1 MRVADLIR
9 SWLPPSAQAYPS
21 AMSPARSQPD
31 PTQGKGI
38 ERAVRAGIEM
48 VRQAREAAK
57 SVNGPASRDKR
68 MAEAHHAA
76 VVQHENEVRRHQGR
90 IASTRAGIIVG
101 GGGTAVLGVAS
112 VSAAATGSPVQM
124 VLWGGLAAGSAAL
137 GLNSRKRAKGL
148 EAHPPVPRIP
158 PLPPARL
165 RSGARGAEQANRV
178 ANALLHL
185 YDLVPS
191 VGRLYPQAGQELW
204 RTVSEVEPLL
214 RGQVERLASLDRI
227 EWEMPGS
234 RAAGAAIVAGTE
246 IAGRLQGG
254 ADALEDLIAAAA
266 RMLAAP
272 DIGDGVPDAL
282 APAIDSLDAF
292 AYGLN
297 AANAARLRRG

>member
-1 MRVADLIR
+1 MRVGMDL
-9 SWLPPSAQAYPS
+9 
-21 AMSPARSQPD
+21 
-31 PTQGKGI
+31 
-38 ERAVRAGIEM
+38 

-57 SVNGPASRDKR
+57 ANAAPVSRDR
-68 MAEAHHAA
+68 QMAEAHRAA
-76 VVQHENEVRRHQGR
+76 LVRYEGQVRQHQGR
-90 IASTRAGIIVG
+90 IAGAKAGAVAG
-101 GGGTAVLGVAS
+101 GAGTAVLGLSTVAS
-112 VSAAATGSPVQM
+112 AGSPGQM
-124 VLWGGLAAGSAAL
+124 VFLGGLTAGTAAL
-137 GLNSRKRAKGL
+137 GWRARRRAKDL
-148 EAHPPVPRIP
+148 EAHPPVPQLP

-165 RSGARGAEQANRV
+165 RSGARGADQADRV

-185 YDLVPS
+185 YDLVPN

-204 RTVSEVEPLL
+204 RAVSDVEPLL

-234 RAAGAAIVAGTE
+234 RAADAAIAAGTE
-246 IAGRLQGG
+246 ITGRLRAG

-292 AYGLN
+292 AHGLN
-297 AANAARLRRG
+297 AANAARLGGP

>member
-1 MRVADLIR
+1 MTRAK
-9 SWLPPSAQAYPS
+9 PT
-21 AMSPARSQPD
+21 PD
-31 PTQGKGI
+31 PNAGKGI
-38 ERAVRAGIEM
+38 ERAVRAGIDM

-57 SVNGPASRDKR
+57 SANGPASRDKQ
-68 MAEAHHAA
+68 MAEAHRAA
-76 VVQHENEVRRHQGR
+76 VVQHETDVRRHQGR
-90 IASTRAGIIVG
+90 IASTKAGMIVG

-112 VSAAATGSPVQM
+112 ASAAVGGSPVQM
-124 VLWGGLAAGSAAL
+124 VLLGGLAAGSAAL
-137 GLNSRKRAKGL
+137 GLNSRKRVKDL
-148 EAHPPVPRIP
+148 QAHPPVPRIP

-165 RSGARGAEQANRV
+165 RSGARGAEQADRV

-185 YDLVPS
+185 YDLVPN

-234 RAAGAAIVAGTE
+234 RAAEAAIAAGSE
-246 IAGRLQGG
+246 ITGRLHGG

-272 DIGDGVPDAL
+272 DIGDGVPDTL

-292 AYGLN
+292 AHGLN
-297 AANAARLRRG
+297 AANAARLGRA